1 MTITLELTPDEA
13 ARLRSEAAQQQQP
26 PETVAHHYVI
36 AALDAKASAA
46 VSEEDHERLVQR
58 LLDLGM
64 MTERPARPGQ
74 VVPFTPVQVQDRPL
88 SELIIEERR

>member
-36 AALDAKASAA
+36 AALDAKAPAA

-64 MTERPARPGQ
+64 MTERPSRRLGPPPPPIHVQGRPI
-74 VVPFTPVQVQDRPL
+74 
-88 SELIIEERR
+88 SEMIIEERI